1 MAHARG
7 LIDAHQY
14 VLRSVWNEVQ
24 PSASAEN
31 AFESHSWH
39 ETRSGTWGSARA
51 RPTRPKRDMPSC
63 TGTSGVSIRMG
74 LIACHYRAAQCGATK
89 RSSSLPTSSCSTWT
103 KAAPDR
109 VCETSFRRASA
120 AAADGKHARVDGFA
134 SLSVLASAALVAAG
148 LNRAD
153 PVIGLVITLVF
164 LRIAWE
170 S

>member
-1 MAHARG
+1 MAR
-7 LIDAHQY
+7 D
-14 VLRSVWNEVQ
+14 SVWYLGLSEG
-24 PSASAEN
+24 AADETKARY
-31 AFESHSWH
+31 AFLY
-39 ETRSGTWGSARA
+39 G
-51 RPTRPKRDMPSC
+51 D
-63 TGTSGVSIRMG
+63 SGVSIRMG

-164 LRIAWE
+164 LRIAW
-170 S
+170 SPDRSASRPARR